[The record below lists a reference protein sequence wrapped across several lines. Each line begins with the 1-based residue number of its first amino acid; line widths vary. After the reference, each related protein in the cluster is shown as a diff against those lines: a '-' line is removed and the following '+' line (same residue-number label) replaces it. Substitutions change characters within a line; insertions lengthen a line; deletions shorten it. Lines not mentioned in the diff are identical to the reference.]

1 MTPAQRELRQMVLAS
16 VTSPHSRRNYAK
28 ALDLLFAFAG
38 GRPLTRALLME
49 YRASMDAL
57 APSTVNV
64 RLAAIRKLVTEAR
77 KNGMLSAE
85 EAANLTDVPNVRQK
99 GTRLGNW
106 LTKEQARELLAVPDR
121 STLKGKR
128 DHALLAL
135 LVGCALRRRELASLS
150 IEDLQMRENRWVIA
164 DLRGKGGRIRTVAV
178 PVWVKNG
185 IEAWTAAAKDREGAA
200 AAVADQGRQSRGEF
214 K

>member
-1 MTPAQRELRQMVLAS
+1 
-16 VTSPHSRRNYAK
+16 
-28 ALDLLFAFAG
+28 
-38 GRPLTRALLME
+38 ME

-85 EAANLTDVPNVRQK
+85 EAANLIDVHNVRQM

-135 LVGCALRRRELASLS
+135 LSGAPSEGGNWPRSL
-150 IEDLQMRENRWVIA
+150 
-164 DLRGKGGRIRTVAV
+164 
-178 PVWVKNG
+178 
-185 IEAWTAAAKDREGAA
+185 
-200 AAVADQGRQSRGEF
+200 
-214 K
+214 

>member
-1 MTPAQRELRQMVLAS
+1 MPLVGYNTEMSAALAIWRDQGREEAQEPSPGQAGGSELTPAQRELRQMVLAS

-28 ALDLLFAFAG
+28 ALDVLFAFAG

-121 STLKGKR
+121 STLKGV
-128 DHALLAL
+128 DPTLLSSGAI
-135 LVGCALRRRELASLS
+135 CHP
-150 IEDLQMRENRWVIA
+150 VIC
-164 DLRGKGGRIRTVAV
+164 
-178 PVWVKNG
+178 
-185 IEAWTAAAKDREGAA
+185 
-200 AAVADQGRQSRGEF
+200 S
-214 K
+214 